1 MRETGFRTRP
11 YYPFGSIR
19 QTMARCDIC
28 SRTRMSGNNVS
39 HSKRRTRRRWGTNVH
54 KATIGIDGRRKQVKM
69 CTRCLRTHYK
79 TRARA

>member
-1 MRETGFRTRP
+1 
-11 YYPFGSIR
+11 
-19 QTMARCDIC
+19 
-28 SRTRMSGNNVS
+28 MSGNNVS

-54 KATIGIDGRRKQVKM
+54 KATIGIDGSRKQVKM